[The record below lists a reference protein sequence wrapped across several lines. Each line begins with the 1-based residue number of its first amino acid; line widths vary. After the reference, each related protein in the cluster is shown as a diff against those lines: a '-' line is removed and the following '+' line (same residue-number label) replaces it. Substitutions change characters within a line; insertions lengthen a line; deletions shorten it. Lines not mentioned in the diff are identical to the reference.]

1 VFRLKNCG
9 VKVEG
14 VSVFE
19 GVNFEAKQGEKI
31 VLLGSNGSGKST
43 LLRLLGGL
51 VFASGGEY
59 EFDGVRIEA
68 KSLRA
73 RDIHLHFR
81 RSVQLL
87 FQNFDAMLFNPTVYD
102 EIAFGPR
109 QLGFDDVDA
118 RVRNYAEVLD
128 LTSLLEA
135 VPFRLSGGQK
145 QKVALACALAM
156 SPKLLL
162 LDEPTSALDP
172 KSTAR
177 LVDIV
182 SALGCT
188 VITATHNLA
197 LAQDFGTRAVVL
209 SENKGIIFDGLTEH
223 ALEPS
228 LLERAGLIIPKRTA
242 T

>member
-1 VFRLKNCG
+1 VFRLRNCG
-9 VKVEG
+9 VKVDG
-14 VSVFE
+14 VSVFD
-19 GVNFEAKQGEKI
+19 GLDLQAAQGEKI

-43 LLRLLGGL
+43 LLRVLNGL
-51 VFASGGEY
+51 MFPSIGEY

-68 KSLRA
+68 KSLKA

-81 RSVQLL
+81 RSVQLV

-118 RVRNYAEVLD
+118 RVRNYAELFG
-128 LTSLLEA
+128 LSSLLEA

-177 LVDIV
+177 LVDIIL
-182 SALGCT
+182 ALGCT

-197 LAQDFGTRAVVL
+197 LAGDFGSRSIIL
-209 SENKGIIFDGLTEH
+209 SENKGIIFDGLTERS
-223 ALEPS
+223 LEPD
-228 LLERAGLIIPKRTA
+228 LLERAGLIIPKRKS
-242 T
+242 